1 MKQKAFQAYANGCT
15 VTASSARK
23 AAQKF
28 FETFKGKRKCNVTEG
43 TVDGPFFTVVYGR
56 ASDGEWPQR
65 FTDVTKK
72 TIETLPDVDFPEAT
86 E

>member
-1 MKQKAFQAYANGCT
+1 MPYKAFQAYASGAG
-15 VTASSARK
+15 TATAQSARK

-28 FETFKGKRKCNVTEG
+28 FATFPGKRKCTVTEG
-43 TVDGPFFTVVYGR
+43 TVDGIFFTVVYGR

-65 FTDVTKK
+65 FADVTKK
-72 TIETLPDVDFPEAT
+72 TVDTLPDVDFPT